1 MMMGGNMIT
10 LYPDQQES
18 VEKLRASLRRNKSVL
33 LQGETG
39 SGKSVMAAYML
50 SGARAKGLKTA
61 FVVPRIDLLNQMSG
75 TFAEFDLPHSFVAA
89 GRPFNPFAQTW
100 ICSAMTLVNR
110 MEKIEPDMIIFDEC
124 HFGGEGLDKLINHY
138 RSRGAWV
145 IGLSATPEKT
155 DGRGLD
161 MYYDDLVVGKGIRE
175 LIDLKR
181 LSDYRLF
188 APSAPD
194 LSGIKTVG
202 GDYAKGELASYM
214 ENERVLIGD
223 AVKHYKSHAAGL
235 LNITFCTSIKHSQI
249 TAQAFNDAGV
259 PSVHMDGATP
269 EDERKRMARA
279 FARREIMNICS
290 VDLLCFGYDLASS
303 SGIKT
308 ATIESMSDL
317 RPTKSRPLQRQKN
330 GRVLRY
336 KERPAIILDHAGNA
350 AFHGMPCQAV
360 EWSLQGREK
369 KKRNSGERD
378 VPIRQC
384 AKCFFC
390 ESPKP
395 VCSNCGHTHEIDSR
409 EVEQVDG
416 VLVEVDPRAAVVQRK
431 MEQGRAQT
439 YDELVAIGRARNMKS
454 PHGWARH
461 VYNARKAKG

>member
-1 MMMGGNMIT
+1 MIQ

-18 VEKLRASLRRNKSVL
+18 VEKLRNSLRRHKSVL

-50 SGARAKGLKTA
+50 AGARAKGLKTA

-89 GRPFNPFAQTW
+89 GRPFNPYSSTW

-110 MEKIEPDMIIFDEC
+110 MSSIEPDMIIFDEC
-124 HFGGEGLDKLINHY
+124 HFGGEGMEKLINHY
-138 RSRGAWV
+138 RARGAWV

-161 MYYDDLVVGKGIRE
+161 AYYDDLVVGKGIRE

-194 LSGIKTVG
+194 LSGIKTVA
-202 GDYAKGELASYM
+202 GDYAKGELASFM

-223 AVKHYKSHAAGL
+223 AVKHYKSHADGL
-235 LNITFCTSIKHSQI
+235 LNVTFCTSIKHSQI

-259 PSVHMDGATP
+259 PSVHMDGETP
-269 EDERKRMARA
+269 EIERKRMAAA

-290 VDLLCFGYDLASS
+290 VDLLCFGYDLASA
-303 SGIKT
+303 SGVKG

-336 KERPAIILDHAGNA
+336 KDRPAIILDHAGNA
-350 AFHGMPCQAV
+350 AFHGMPCQSV
-360 EWSLQGREK
+360 DWSLKGRERK
-369 KKRNSGERD
+369 TRDGGERT
-378 VPIRQC
+378 VAVKQC
-384 AKCFFC
+384 GVCFYV
-390 ESPKP
+390 SAPSP
-395 VCSNCGHTHEIDSR
+395 VCPNCGHIHPIDSR
-409 EVEQVDG
+409 EVEQKDG
-416 VLVEVDPRAAVVQRK
+416 ELVEVDPRVAVVARK
-431 MEQGRAQT
+431 KEQGRAQT
-439 YDELVAIGRARNMKS
+439 YDELVAIGIARGMKN
-454 PHGWARH
+454 PRGWALH